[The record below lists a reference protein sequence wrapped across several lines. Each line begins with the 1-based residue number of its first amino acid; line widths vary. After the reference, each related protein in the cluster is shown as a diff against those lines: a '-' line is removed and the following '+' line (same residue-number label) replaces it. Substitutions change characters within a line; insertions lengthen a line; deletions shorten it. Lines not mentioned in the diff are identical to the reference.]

1 MSRHIMKSP
10 DDLDEFEGGQASLTR
25 EMDRDKGSN
34 VLLVKKVIE
43 ALSLVQTV
51 IRMTPLEIWQRAAY
65 EAHRLAVL
73 CGKTPERLTANALW
87 KLVEYYQ
94 GVLESADVA
103 IHDPEI
109 RECVKSIGE
118 KLGID
123 ILGDI
128 DRNMKE

>member
-1 MSRHIMKSP
+1 MSRHIMRSP

-25 EMDRDKGSN
+25 EMDREKGSN
-34 VLLVKKVIE
+34 VLLVRKVIE
-43 ALSLVQTV
+43 SLSLVQSA

-73 CGKTPERLTANALW
+73 CGKTPERIVANALW

-103 IHDPEI
+103 VHDPEV
-109 RECVKSIGE
+109 RGCVKSFGE

-123 ILGDI
+123 ILGEI
-128 DRNMKE
+128 DRKLEE

>member
-1 MSRHIMKSP
+1 MSRHLMKSP
-10 DDLDEFEGGQASLTR
+10 DDLDEFDSGQASLTR
-25 EMDRDKGSN
+25 EMDRERGSN
-34 VLLVKKVIE
+34 VLLVRKAIE
-43 ALSLVQTV
+43 SLALVQTA

-73 CGKTPERLTANALW
+73 CGKTPERLIANALW

-103 IHDPEI
+103 IHDPEV
-109 RECVKSIGE
+109 RASMKSLGE

-123 ILGDI
+123 ILGEI
-128 DRNMKE
+128 DRKLEE